1 VSSDQNTIKL
11 TVRDYYAGRARQ
23 ADDLSGNACCDTADR
38 AICGGN
44 YDPEDLRW
52 LPDDAQLFTLGCGN
66 PTALAELQPG
76 ETVLDFGS
84 GAGLDVLLSARRVG
98 PEGIAY
104 GLDMTDEMLEV
115 AQANQEK
122 AGVANARFLKGEMEN
137 VPLPD
142 ASVDVIISNCVV
154 NLSPDKDRVLGE
166 AFRVLKPGGR
176 IAISDIVVRGEI
188 PAALRS
194 DLEAWS
200 GCIAGA
206 LSDEEYTAKLHRAG
220 FDQVDIETTR
230 TYSLANLEDAGEGE
244 AGNCWK
250 SLAPLPRDEQE
261 RIVSRF
267 TSSFIRAQ
275 KPVQGQR

>member
-1 VSSDQNTIKL
+1 MSSDQTIKL
-11 TVRDYYAGRARQ
+11 TVRDYYAGRALQ
-23 ADDLSGNACCDTADR
+23 ADDLSGNACCDPADR
-38 AICGGN
+38 AISGGN

-52 LPDDAQLFTLGCGN
+52 LPDDAQVFSLGCGN
-66 PTALAELQPG
+66 PIALAELQPG

-84 GAGLDVLLSARRVG
+84 GAGLDVLLSARRVA
-98 PEGIAY
+98 PEGTAY

-115 AQANQEK
+115 ARANQEK
-122 AGVANARFLKGEMEN
+122 AGVTNAQFLKGEMEN

-154 NLSPDKDRVLGE
+154 NLSPDKGRVLSE

-188 PAALRS
+188 PDTLRS

-206 LSDEEYTAKLHRAG
+206 LNDAEYTAKLQGAG
-220 FDQVDIETTR
+220 FHQIDLETTR
-230 TYSLANLEDAGEGE
+230 RYSLDSLCGTEEDTGY
-244 AGNCWK
+244 WK
-250 SLAPLPRDEQE
+250 SLSHLSRHEQE
-261 RIVSRF
+261 EIVSRF
-267 TSSFIRAQ
+267 TSSFVRAR
-275 KPVQGQR
+275 KPG

>member
-1 VSSDQNTIKL
+1 MSSDQTIKL

-23 ADDLSGNACCDTADR
+23 ADDLSGNACCDPADR
-38 AICGGN
+38 AISGGN
-44 YDPEDLRW
+44 YAAEDLGW
-52 LPDDAQLFTLGCGN
+52 LPDDAQVFSLGCGN
-66 PTALAELQPG
+66 PIALAELQPG

-115 AQANQEK
+115 ARANQEK
-122 AGVANARFLKGEMEN
+122 AGLTNARFLKGEMEN

-188 PAALRS
+188 PDTLRS

-206 LSDEEYTAKLHRAG
+206 LSDMEYTAKLRHAG
-220 FDQVDIETTR
+220 FEQVDIETTR
-230 TYSLANLEDAGEGE
+230 TYSLSTLCCGEEDEPADGR
-244 AGNCWK
+244 WK
-250 SLAPLPRDEQE
+250 SLSHLSREEQE
-261 RIVSRF
+261 RIVSGF
-267 TSSFIRAQ
+267 TSSFVRAR
-275 KPVQGQR
+275 KPL

>member
-1 VSSDQNTIKL
+1 MATPS
-11 TVRDYYAGRARQ
+11 R
-23 ADDLSGNACCDTADR
+23 
-38 AICGGN
+38 
-44 YDPEDLRW
+44 
-52 LPDDAQLFTLGCGN
+52 
-66 PTALAELQPG
+66 LAELQPG

-84 GAGLDVLLSARRVG
+84 GAGLDVLLSARRVA
-98 PEGIAY
+98 PDGIAY

-115 AQANQEK
+115 ARANQEK
-122 AGVANARFLKGEMEN
+122 AGVANACFLKGEMED

-154 NLSPDKDRVLGE
+154 NLSPDKDKVLGE

-188 PAALRS
+188 PDTLRS

-206 LSDEEYTAKLHRAG
+206 LSDAEYTAKLQRAG
-220 FDQVDIETTR
+220 FEQVDIETTR
-230 TYSLANLEDAGEGE
+230 TYSLSTLCGDGDGDIS
-244 AGNCWK
+244 GCWK
-250 SLAPLPRDEQE
+250 SLAHLPKDEQE

-267 TSSFIRAQ
+267 TSSFVRAR
-275 KPVQGQR
+275 KLG

>member
-1 VSSDQNTIKL
+1 MSSNDNTIRL

-23 ADDLSGNACCDTADR
+23 ADDLSGNACCDAADR
-38 AICGGN
+38 AISGGN
-44 YDPEDLRW
+44 YDHDDLRW
-52 LPDDAQLFTLGCGN
+52 LPDDTQVFTLGCGN
-66 PTALAELQPG
+66 PTALADLQPG

-98 PEGIAY
+98 PGGIAY

-115 AQANQEK
+115 ARANQEK
-122 AGVANARFLKGEMEN
+122 AGVPNARFLKGEMED
-137 VPLPD
+137 VPLPE

-154 NLSPDKDRVLGE
+154 NLSPDKDRVLSE

-188 PAALRS
+188 PAALRT

-206 LSDEEYTAKLHRAG
+206 LSDEEYTTKLLRAG
-220 FDQVDIETTR
+220 FEQIDIETTR
-230 TYSLANLEDAGEGE
+230 TYSLSGLCGGSNDEDIGSR
-244 AGNCWK
+244 WR
-250 SLAPLPRDEQE
+250 SLVHLLQDEQE

-267 TSSFIRAQ
+267 TSSFIRAR
-275 KPVQGQR
+275 KPE

>member
-1 VSSDQNTIKL
+1 MSSDQTIKL
-11 TVRDYYAGRARQ
+11 TVRDYYAGRALQ
-23 ADDLSGNACCDTADR
+23 ADDLSGNACCDPADR
-38 AICGGN
+38 AISGGN

-52 LPDDAQLFTLGCGN
+52 LPDDAQVFSLGCGN
-66 PTALAELQPG
+66 PIALAELQPG

-84 GAGLDVLLSARRVG
+84 GAGLDVLLSARRVA
-98 PEGIAY
+98 PEGTAY

-115 AQANQEK
+115 ARANQEK
-122 AGVANARFLKGEMEN
+122 AGVTNAQFLKGEMEN

-154 NLSPDKDRVLGE
+154 NLSPDKDRALSE

-188 PAALRS
+188 PDTLRS

-206 LSDEEYTAKLHRAG
+206 LNDAEYTAKLQGAG
-220 FDQVDIETTR
+220 FHQIDLETTR
-230 TYSLANLEDAGEGE
+230 RYSLDSLCGTEEDTGY
-244 AGNCWK
+244 WK
-250 SLAPLPRDEQE
+250 SLSHLSRHEQE
-261 RIVSRF
+261 EIVSRF
-267 TSSFIRAQ
+267 TSSFVRAR
-275 KPVQGQR
+275 KPG

>member
-1 VSSDQNTIKL
+1 MSSDQTIKL
-11 TVRDYYAGRARQ
+11 TVRDYYAGRALQ
-23 ADDLSGNACCDTADR
+23 ADDLSGNACCDPADR
-38 AICGGN
+38 AISGGN

-52 LPDDAQLFTLGCGN
+52 LPDDAQVFTLGCGN
-66 PTALAELQPG
+66 PTALAELKPG

-84 GAGLDVLLSARRVG
+84 GAGLDVLLSARRVAPDG
-98 PEGIAY
+98 MAY

-115 AQANQEK
+115 ARANQEK
-122 AGVANARFLKGEMEN
+122 AGVTNARFLKGEMEN

-154 NLSPDKDRVLGE
+154 NLSPDKDRVLNE

-188 PAALRS
+188 PDTLRS

-206 LSDEEYTAKLHRAG
+206 LSDVEYTAKLQGAG
-220 FDQVDIETTR
+220 FHQVDIETTR
-230 TYSLANLEDAGEGE
+230 TYSLESLCGADDGSG
-244 AGNCWK
+244 CWNGL
-250 SLAPLPRDEQE
+250 SHLPREEQE
-261 RIVSRF
+261 RVVSQF
-267 TSSFIRAQ
+267 TSSFVRAK
-275 KPVQGQR
+275 KPR

>member
-1 VSSDQNTIKL
+1 MSSSDQNTIKL

-23 ADDLSGNACCDTADR
+23 ADDLSGNICCDPADR
-38 AICGGN
+38 AISGGN
-44 YDPEDLRW
+44 YDPEELGW
-52 LPDDAQLFTLGCGN
+52 LPDDAQVFSLGCGN
-66 PTALAELQPG
+66 PIALAELQPG

-84 GAGLDVLLSARRVG
+84 GAGLDVLLSARRVA
-98 PEGIAY
+98 PDGIAY

-115 AQANQEK
+115 ARANQEK
-122 AGVANARFLKGEMEN
+122 AGVANARFLKGEMED

-154 NLSPDKDRVLGE
+154 NLSPDKDKVLGE

-188 PAALRS
+188 PDTLRS

-206 LSDEEYTAKLHRAG
+206 LSDAEYTAKLQHAG
-220 FDQVDIETTR
+220 FEQVDIETTR
-230 TYSLANLEDAGEGE
+230 TYSLSTLCGDGDGDIS
-244 AGNCWK
+244 GCWK
-250 SLAPLPRDEQE
+250 SLAHLPKDEQE

-267 TSSFIRAQ
+267 TSSFVRAR
-275 KPVQGQR
+275 KLG

>member
-1 VSSDQNTIKL
+1 MSSDQTIKL
-11 TVRDYYAGRARQ
+11 TVRDYYAGRALQ

-38 AICGGN
+38 AISGGN

-52 LPDDAQLFTLGCGN
+52 LPDDAQVFTLGCGN
-66 PTALAELQPG
+66 PTALAELKPG

-84 GAGLDVLLSARRVG
+84 GAGLDVLLSARRVAPDG
-98 PEGIAY
+98 MAY

-115 AQANQEK
+115 ARANQEK
-122 AGVANARFLKGEMEN
+122 AGVTNARFLKGEMEN

-154 NLSPDKDRVLGE
+154 NLSPDKDRVLNE

-188 PAALRS
+188 PDALRS

-206 LSDEEYTAKLHRAG
+206 LSDTEYTAKLESAG
-220 FDQVDIETTR
+220 FQQVDIETTR
-230 TYSLANLEDAGEGE
+230 TYSLESLCGTDDDSG
-244 AGNCWK
+244 CWNGL
-250 SLAPLPRDEQE
+250 SHLPREEQE
-261 RIVSRF
+261 RVVSQF
-267 TSSFIRAQ
+267 TSSFVRAK
-275 KPVQGQR
+275 KPG

>member
-1 VSSDQNTIKL
+1 MSSDQNAIKL
-11 TVRDYYAGRARQ
+11 TVRDYYAGRALQ
-23 ADDLSGNACCDTADR
+23 ADDLAGNACCDPADR
-38 AICGGN
+38 AISGGN

-52 LPDDAQLFTLGCGN
+52 LPDDAQVFSLGCGN

-84 GAGLDVLLSARRVG
+84 GAGLDVLLAARRVA
-98 PEGIAY
+98 PNGIAY
-104 GLDMTDEMLEV
+104 GLDMTDEMLVV
-115 AQANQEK
+115 ARANQEK
-122 AGVANARFLKGEMEN
+122 SGVTNARFLKGEMEN

-154 NLSPDKDRVLGE
+154 NLSPDKNRVLSE

-188 PAALRS
+188 PDSLQS

-206 LSDEEYTAKLHRAG
+206 LSDADYTAKLHNAG
-220 FDQVDIETTR
+220 FNDIDIETTR
-230 TYSLANLEDAGEGE
+230 SYSLESLCGAEDNSGY
-244 AGNCWK
+244 WK
-250 SLAPLPRDEQE
+250 SLSHLSRQEQE
-261 RIVSRF
+261 EIISRF
-267 TSSFIRAQ
+267 TSSFVRAK
-275 KPVQGQR
+275 KPG

>member
-1 VSSDQNTIKL
+1 MSSSDQNTIKL

-23 ADDLSGNACCDTADR
+23 ADDLSGNVCCDPADR
-38 AICGGN
+38 AISGGN
-44 YDPEDLRW
+44 YDAEDLGW
-52 LPDDAQLFTLGCGN
+52 LPDNAQAFTLGCGN
-66 PTALAELQPG
+66 PIALAELQPG

-84 GAGLDVLLSARRVG
+84 GAGLDVLLSARRVA
-98 PEGIAY
+98 PDGIAY

-115 AQANQEK
+115 ARANQEK
-122 AGVANARFLKGEMEN
+122 AGVANARFLKGEMED

-188 PAALRS
+188 PDTLRS

-206 LSDEEYTAKLHRAG
+206 LSDSEYTAKLQRAG
-220 FDQVDIETTR
+220 FEQVDIETTR
-230 TYSLANLEDAGEGE
+230 TYSLSTLSGDGDGDIS
-244 AGNCWK
+244 GCWK
-250 SLAPLPRDEQE
+250 SLAHLPKDEQE
-261 RIVSRF
+261 HIVSRF
-267 TSSFIRAQ
+267 TSSFVRAR
-275 KPVQGQR
+275 KPG

>member
-1 VSSDQNTIKL
+1 MSNDQNTIKL

-23 ADDLSGNACCDTADR
+23 ADDLSGNGCCDASDR
-38 AICGGN
+38 AISGGN
-44 YDPEDLRW
+44 YSAEDLRW
-52 LPDDAQLFTLGCGN
+52 LPEDAQVFTLGCGN
-66 PTALAELQPG
+66 PIALAELQAG

-98 PEGIAY
+98 PDGMAY

-115 AQANQEK
+115 ARANQEK
-122 AGVANARFLKGEMEN
+122 AGIANARFLKGEMEN

-142 ASVDVIISNCVV
+142 GSVDVIISNCVV
-154 NLSPDKDRVLGE
+154 NLSPDKERVLGE

-188 PAALRS
+188 PDGLRG

-206 LSDEEYTAKLHRAG
+206 LSDTEYTAKLERAG
-220 FDQVDIETTR
+220 FREVDIETTR
-230 TYSLANLEDAGEGE
+230 TYSLDSVCGDGENAG
-244 AGNCWK
+244 CWK
-250 SLAPLPRDEQE
+250 SLSHLPREEQE
-261 RIVSRF
+261 EVVSRF
-267 TSSFIRAQ
+267 TSSFVRAR
-275 KPVQGQR
+275 KAP